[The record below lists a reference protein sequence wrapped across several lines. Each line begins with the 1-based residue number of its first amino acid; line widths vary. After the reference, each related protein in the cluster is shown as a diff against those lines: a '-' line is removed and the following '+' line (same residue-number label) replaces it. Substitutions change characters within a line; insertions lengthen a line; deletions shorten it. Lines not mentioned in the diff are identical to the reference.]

1 MIVAGIDVA
10 VLHASPVTAQNQH
23 PVSESV
29 NKKPSLTQ
37 TDGNAYATVIA
48 ECGLQI
54 AELGKNIN
62 PTW

>member
-23 PVSESV
+23 PVSDSV

-37 TDGNAYATVIA
+37 TDGNAYTTVIA
-48 ECGLQI
+48 ES
-54 AELGKNIN
+54 
-62 PTW
+62 